1 MQRVFRFI
9 SIPLIV
15 AALLLSLPAPAGAR
29 DREKEG
35 DGQGRWL
42 KIRVYEDGSKTPT
55 VLVNLP
61 MRLVSAAFRLAAV
74 SGACADHVRVEGKV
88 LKGHDRLKDVDLE
101 ALFKEIETLEAG
113 QIIEIQDDE
122 DRVSI
127 WIE

>member
-1 MQRVFRFI
+1 MRKPLRI
-9 SIPLIV
+9 AAIPLVV
-15 AALLLSLPAPAGAR
+15 AALLLSLPSPAGAR
-29 DREKEG
+29 DRDKES

-61 MRLVSAAFRLAAV
+61 MRLVSAALRLAAV
-74 SGACADHVRVEGKV
+74 TGACADHVRVEGKM
-88 LKGHDRLKDVDLE
+88 LKGHDRLKDIDLE
-101 ALFKEIETLEAG
+101 ALLKEIENLEAG
-113 QIIEIQDDE
+113 QIVEMEDDE